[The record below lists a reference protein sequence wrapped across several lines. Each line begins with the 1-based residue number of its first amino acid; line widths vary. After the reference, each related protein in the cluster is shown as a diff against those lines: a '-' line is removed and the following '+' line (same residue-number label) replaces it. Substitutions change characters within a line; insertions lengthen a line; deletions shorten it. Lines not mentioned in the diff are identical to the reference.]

1 MLMRRRIAQ
10 GAAVLGLTLVIA
22 WMLGHV
28 HWPEAVGLA
37 MVRASDMVGGRGI
50 EDTEDLF
57 MLVCFAVALVVAVA
71 IVAAV
76 SRRAGRARDLSVSR

>member
-1 MLMRRRIAQ
+1 MRRRIAQ

-37 MVRASDMVGGRGI
+37 MVRASDMIGGRGI
-50 EDTEDLF
+50 EDTENLF
-57 MLVCFAVALVVAVA
+57 MLVCFAVALIVAVA

>member
-1 MLMRRRIAQ
+1 MRRRIAQ

>member
-1 MLMRRRIAQ
+1 MRRRIAQ

-22 WMLGHV
+22 WILGHV

-57 MLVCFAVALVVAVA
+57 MLVCFAVALIVAVA

>member
-1 MLMRRRIAQ
+1 MRRRIAQ

-22 WMLGHV
+22 WILGHV

-57 MLVCFAVALVVAVA
+57 MLVCFAVA

>member
-1 MLMRRRIAQ
+1 MRRRIAQ

-57 MLVCFAVALVVAVA
+57 MLVCFAVSLIVALV
-71 IVAAV
+71 IVASV
-76 SRRAGRARDLSVSR
+76 SRRAARPRDLSMSR

>member
-1 MLMRRRIAQ
+1 MRRRIAQ

-37 MVRASDMVGGRGI
+37 MVRASDMIGGRGI

-57 MLVCFAVALVVAVA
+57 MLVCFAVALIVASA